1 MAASLEESNEGRFR
15 SPKTAEDE
23 SNLLKESIPKST
35 VYKNKWAVKLFREWK
50 ASRKVQRPVLDPGG
64 AFKDYSELH
73 KVQPLSTDLES
84 MDACSLNYWL
94 SKFVQEVSNAEGE
107 RYPARTLYGIICGI
121 RRHLVEIVGSEA
133 LNPLQQDD
141 KR

>member
-1 MAASLEESNEGRFR
+1 MEILSVGLNICIWASVRAFFLKDGSVHLKKATKAVFR

-23 SNLLKESIPKST
+23 SNLLKESISEVNSLQKTNGQS
-35 VYKNKWAVKLFREWK
+35 KFFREWK

-84 MDACSLNYWL
+84 MDACSLKL
-94 SKFVQEVSNAEGE
+94 LAQQ
-107 RYPARTLYGIICGI
+107 ICPRGF
-121 RRHLVEIVGSEA
+121 EC
-133 LNPLQQDD
+133 
-141 KR
+141 